1 MKLDGRQDESHLEDR
16 RGRGGGGGGRRGG
29 LRLGLGGVVL
39 VAVLSVVTKRN
50 LFVELGLTGGGGGA
64 PSATAPSVDDPAR
77 RAREEPLKQVALGTF
92 NDAQAL
98 FGQALGQGYRPAKLV
113 LFWDQVNSACGGAEA
128 AMGPFYC
135 PGDDRVYIDL
145 GFFDE
150 LGQRFGAPGDF
161 AQAYVIAHE
170 MGHHLQDVL
179 GTEAKVRAAQRGD
192 PSAKNALS
200 VKMELQADCYAG
212 VWGHAAAQRGLLE
225 RGDLEEG
232 LRAAQAVGDDTLQK
246 AAGRAVRPESFT
258 HGSAAERARW
268 FRTGLDA
275 GRLEACDTFSPQP

>member
-1 MKLDGRQDESHLEDR
+1 MKLDGRQNESHLEDR
-16 RGRGGGGGGRRGG
+16 RGRGGGGGGRRRG
-29 LRLGLGGVVL
+29 LRLGLGGVVV
-39 VAVLSVVTKRN
+39 VAVLSVVTQRN
-50 LFVELGLTGGGGGA
+50 LFVELGLTGGGGA
-64 PSATAPSVDDPAR
+64 PSTTAPGVDDPAR

-92 NDAQAL
+92 NDAQDL
-98 FGQALGQGYRPAKLV
+98 FGRALGQSYRPAKLV
-113 LFWDQVNSACGGAEA
+113 LFWDQVDSACGGADA

-145 GFFDE
+145 GFFDD
-150 LGQRFGAPGDF
+150 LGRRFGAPGDF

-179 GTEAKVRAAQRGD
+179 GTEAKVRAAQRSD
-192 PSAKNALS
+192 PSTKNALS

-225 RGDLEEG
+225 KGDLEEG

-258 HGSAAERARW
+258 HGSAADRARW
-268 FRTGLDA
+268 FRVGLEA
-275 GRLEACDTFSPQP
+275 GRLEACDTFGT

>member
-1 MKLDGRQDESHLEDR
+1 MKLDGRQDESNLEDR
-16 RGRGGGGGGRRGG
+16 RGRAVGGGGGRRGG

-39 VAVLSVVTKRN
+39 IAVLSVVTKRN
-50 LFVELGLTGGGGGA
+50 LFVELGLTGGGGGGA
-64 PSATAPSVDDPAR
+64 PSTRAPGVDDPAR
-77 RAREEPLKQVALGTF
+77 RAKEEPLKQVALGTF

-98 FGQALGQGYRPAKLV
+98 FGQALGARYRPAKLV
-113 LFWDQVNSACGGAEA
+113 LFWDQVESACGGAES

-145 GFFDE
+145 GFYDL

-179 GTEAKVRAAQRGD
+179 GTEAKVRAAQRAN
-192 PSAKNALS
+192 PNEKNALS

-212 VWGHAAAQRGLLE
+212 VWGNAAAQRGLLE
-225 RGDLEEG
+225 RGDVEEG
-232 LRAAQAVGDDTLQK
+232 LKAAQAVGDDTLQR

-258 HGSAAERARW
+258 HGSSAERARW
-268 FRTGLDA
+268 FRAGLES
-275 GRLEACDTFSPQP
+275 GKLEVCDTFAP

>member
-1 MKLDGRQDESHLEDR
+1 M
-16 RGRGGGGGGRRGG
+16 
-29 LRLGLGGVVL
+29 RLGLGGVVL

-98 FGQALGQGYRPAKLV
+98 FGQALGHGYRPAKLV